1 VKCTAYETG
10 EGMGIAARSKGIRA
24 GAEIRFVHHRF
35 GGLAK
40 ASITG
45 VCHYADDHSIGS
57 ENIQVLAQRAP
68 IREEL
73 AGYSRADYYYRP
85 TLHSV
90 LFGQR
95 AAREK
100 RYPHGF
106 EETGADLV
114 DTETL
119 RCDR

>member
-1 VKCTAYETG
+1 MDRRLFGGHKS
-10 EGMGIAARSKGIRA
+10 R
-24 GAEIRFVHHRF
+24 AEIRFVHHRF
-35 GGLAK
+35 GRLAK

-45 VCHYADDHSIGS
+45 VCHYADDYSIGS
-57 ENIQVLAQRAP
+57 ENIQVLAQWAP

-73 AGYSRADYYYRP
+73 AGYSRADYYYRL

-100 RYPHGF
+100 RYPVWSKYSC
-106 EETGADLV
+106 GAAV
-114 DTETL
+114 VPE
-119 RCDR
+119 